1 MAKTQAAPFAA
12 FHHRDFCFFQL
23 MRFTGTLGQ
32 QMQSV
37 AIGWQVYAITG
48 RAIDLGYVGLVQFLP
63 ALSLALVTGHVADL
77 VDRRLILIVQNLI
90 LLACAAALYWLTRS
104 QMTASYGV
112 YPIYAV
118 LLVLGTARA
127 FAAPAAQALL
137 PSLVPSQDFSNAV
150 AWSSTTWQV
159 ATILG
164 PALGGFI
171 FGWKDGAAL
180 VYSAFGALV
189 GLALVSNLLIRR
201 QSFVPKRDDSGTRW
215 QRLLAGVHYVRAN
228 QILFGAIS
236 LDLFAVLLGGAVAL
250 LPVYA
255 RDILHVGPLGLG
267 ILRSAPSV
275 GAAAMA
281 IFLAFRPLKRRAGKS
296 MLAGVFVFGLA
307 TCVFG
312 LSTNFYLSLS
322 MLVIIGAADLISV
335 YVRQTLVQLRTP
347 ESMRGRVS
355 AVNQVFIGASNELGE
370 FESGMTANWW
380 GAIPATIIGGLGTL
394 VVVALWAWKFPKLR
408 DADELNV

>member
-171 FGWKDGAAL
+171 FGWKDGAAI

-189 GLALVSNLLIRR
+189 GLALVRN
-201 QSFVPKRDDSGTRW
+201 
-215 QRLLAGVHYVRAN
+215 
-228 QILFGAIS
+228 
-236 LDLFAVLLGGAVAL
+236 
-250 LPVYA
+250 
-255 RDILHVGPLGLG
+255 
-267 ILRSAPSV
+267 
-275 GAAAMA
+275 
-281 IFLAFRPLKRRAGKS
+281 
-296 MLAGVFVFGLA
+296 
-307 TCVFG
+307 
-312 LSTNFYLSLS
+312 
-322 MLVIIGAADLISV
+322 
-335 YVRQTLVQLRTP
+335 
-347 ESMRGRVS
+347 
-355 AVNQVFIGASNELGE
+355 
-370 FESGMTANWW
+370 
-380 GAIPATIIGGLGTL
+380 
-394 VVVALWAWKFPKLR
+394 
-408 DADELNV
+408 

>member
-1 MAKTQAAPFAA
+1 MATTQSAPFAA

-48 RAIDLGYVGLVQFLP
+48 RALDLGYVGLVQFLP

-77 VDRRLILIVQNLI
+77 VDRRLILIVQNII

-104 QMTASYGV
+104 QTAASYGV

-137 PSLVPSQDFSNAV
+137 PSLVSSEDFSNAV

-171 FGWKDGAAL
+171 FGWKDGAAF
-180 VYSAFGALV
+180 VYCAFGALV
-189 GLALVSNLLIRR
+189 SIALVCNLLIRR
-201 QSFVPKRDDSGTRW
+201 QSFIPKRDDSGTRW

-255 RDILHVGPLGLG
+255 RDILHIGPLGLG

-275 GAAAMA
+275 GAATMA
-281 IFLAFRPLKRRAGKS
+281 IFLAFHPLKRRAGKS

-312 LSTNFYLSLS
+312 LSKNFYLSLI
-322 MLVIIGAADLISV
+322 MLIIIGAADLISV

-347 ESMRGRVS
+347 EAMRGRVS

-380 GAIPATIIGGLGTL
+380 GAVPATIIGGLGTL
-394 VVVALWAWKFPKLR
+394 IVVALWVWKFPKLR
-408 DADELNV
+408 DADELNS

>member
-1 MAKTQAAPFAA
+1 MTKSQAAPFAA

-37 AIGWQVYAITG
+37 AIGWQVYNITG

-77 VDRRLILIVQNLI
+77 FDRRLILIAQNLI

-137 PSLVPSQDFSNAV
+137 PSLVPKADFSNAV

-171 FGWKDGAAL
+171 FGCKDGAAL

-189 GLALVSNLLIRR
+189 GMALICNLLIRR
-201 QSFVPKRDDSGTRW
+201 LSFVPKRDDSGTRW
-215 QRLLAGVHYVRAN
+215 QRLLAGVHYVRAH

-275 GAAAMA
+275 GASVMA

-322 MLVIIGAADLISV
+322 MLIIIGAADLISV

-394 VVVALWAWKFPKLR
+394 IVVALWAWKFPKLR
-408 DADELNV
+408 DADELNS

>member
-1 MAKTQAAPFAA
+1 
-12 FHHRDFCFFQL
+12 
-23 MRFTGTLGQ
+23 
-32 QMQSV
+32 
-37 AIGWQVYAITG
+37 
-48 RAIDLGYVGLVQFLP
+48 LP
-63 ALSLALVTGHVADL
+63 YKL
-77 VDRRLILIVQNLI
+77 
-90 LLACAAALYWLTRS
+90 
-104 QMTASYGV
+104 
-112 YPIYAV
+112 
-118 LLVLGTARA
+118 
-127 FAAPAAQALL
+127 
-137 PSLVPSQDFSNAV
+137 
-150 AWSSTTWQV
+150 
-159 ATILG
+159 
-164 PALGGFI
+164 
-171 FGWKDGAAL
+171 
-180 VYSAFGALV
+180 
-189 GLALVSNLLIRR
+189 
-201 QSFVPKRDDSGTRW
+201 PKRDDSGTRW
-215 QRLLAGVHYVRAN
+215 QRLLAGVHYVRAH

-275 GAAAMA
+275 GASVMA

-322 MLVIIGAADLISV
+322 MLIIIGAADLISV

-394 VVVALWAWKFPKLR
+394 IVVALWAWKFPKLR
-408 DADELNV
+408 DADELNS